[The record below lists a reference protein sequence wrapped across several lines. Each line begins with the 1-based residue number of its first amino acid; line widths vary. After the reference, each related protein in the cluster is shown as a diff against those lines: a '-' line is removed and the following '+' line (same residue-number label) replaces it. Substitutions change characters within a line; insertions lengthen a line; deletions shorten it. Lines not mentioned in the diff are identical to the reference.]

1 MIRPIAA
8 LLITILLFAGVY
20 GYTTFVESIRRPPLQ
35 VQESFATGE
44 FSVRITRT
52 FDCIGDPDFDV
63 DSLVVRFRGK
73 DLVRRSDKVP
83 QNEIIEIRPLENVTQ
98 LDNELYVAAS
108 LTLADSDDW
117 DDDVAREAHPDGNQ
131 DQPAPTESMLGA
143 MRVQVM
149 KGALTVADDTFWQ
162 EPGSTSVE
170 GSVSFE
176 TPLELSDRHEHGP

>member
-117 DDDVAREAHPDGNQ
+117 DDDVRGGPSGWQPGPTCANGINAGCDARAGDEGCSDGCRRHILAGTRF
-131 DQPAPTESMLGA
+131 DIRRGLGF
-143 MRVQVM
+143 
-149 KGALTVADDTFWQ
+149 L
-162 EPGSTSVE
+162 
-170 GSVSFE
+170 
-176 TPLELSDRHEHGP
+176 